1 MPHYDYR
8 CDHCGHE
15 MTDVKQSIHD
25 DPLKRCPEC
34 GKHKLERVPQ
44 LGCYA
49 SVRNATTV
57 GQHWD
62 RQEKAL
68 GSYHRSEVEERKKAK
83 QPKTDKV
90 RTATTKEIKKMS
102 ANQRERYIQ
111 TGDK

>member
-62 RQEKAL
+62 RQEKL
-68 GSYHRSEVEERKKAK
+68 
-83 QPKTDKV
+83 
-90 RTATTKEIKKMS
+90 
-102 ANQRERYIQ
+102 
-111 TGDK
+111 